1 MKTIVTSQLP
11 VMALEIDEEGT
22 VAQKSMQL
30 TRQGQL
36 DNTLLDALYPGI
48 RVATVE
54 IPGAELDDY
63 GRAKVEQALAKFTI
77 GGVEYRLIG
86 ASGSAKNGRYYA
98 VNKEF
103 ERAIA
108 DRFQQWPEA
117 AVTYFGIL
125 ISPCKVRI
133 EQPDARV
140 LVVDDHSLGTNDSR
154 GWIRRSVFDRL
165 GFPDRHFYQFRLA
178 FNRTQAKGSFKVMEN
193 DVADYIGADI
203 ILPKSAMKP
212 ALPEKSVLV
221 RLCSGDAQLFR
232 GPIVLGIREVSRP
245 LEYESSYTLLT
256 HAPDSTI
263 DLEVIPHALEQVRKL
278 KSTVDE
284 NNFDELFRLLGTSNA
299 SRPAGRAEDPED
311 GEVYFRGAYSRG
323 GGFEG

>member
-1 MKTIVTSQLP
+1 MKTIVSSQLP

-63 GRAKVEQALAKFTI
+63 GRAKVEQALAKFTV

-103 ERAIA
+103 ERTIA

-125 ISPCKVRI
+125 VSPCKVRI
-133 EQPDARV
+133 EEADATV
-140 LVVDDHSLGTNDSR
+140 LVVEDHSLGTNDCR
-154 GWIRRSVFDRL
+154 GWIRRTLFERL
-165 GFPDRHFYQFRLA
+165 GLPDRHFYQFRLA
-178 FNRTQAKGSFKVMEN
+178 FNRVQAKGSFKVMEN
-193 DVADYIGADI
+193 DVADHIGADM
-203 ILPKSAMKP
+203 ILPKSALKP
-212 ALPEKSVLV
+212 ALPEKSILV
-221 RLCSGDAQLFR
+221 RLCAGDAQLFR
-232 GPIVLGIREVSRP
+232 GPVVLGIREV
-245 LEYESSYTLLT
+245 
-256 HAPDSTI
+256 
-263 DLEVIPHALEQVRKL
+263 
-278 KSTVDE
+278 
-284 NNFDELFRLLGTSNA
+284 
-299 SRPAGRAEDPED
+299 
-311 GEVYFRGAYSRG
+311 
-323 GGFEG
+323 